1 MRVSL
6 LAGLGVGAGLLLLVV
21 PGLVLTTRWAVAVP
35 VGMLEDGTARNAL
48 RRSREIV
55 RGNGWIVRGNGWNV
69 FQVLLAVGLL
79 EGLAG
84 VPFALAAAGAGPF
97 GWWLALTLGSA
108 LTAPY
113 AAHAPTVES
122 RA

>member
-21 PGLVLTTRWAVAVP
+21 PGLVLATRWAVAVP

-48 RRSREIV
+48 RRSRE
-55 RGNGWIVRGNGWNV
+55 IVRGNGWNV